1 MHHTVTAAWIVLAA
15 IALPAAAGQP
25 AASGGAVALSE
36 PGKGTIA
43 SSARVTAKVVAID
56 KNTRTV
62 TLKGPQGRTIDVVAG
77 GEVRNFEQ
85 IRVGDM
91 VVAQYLQA
99 LTLELKKGS
108 GIRQRSE
115 REASERAEPG
125 GKPAAVEARQ
135 TVIVADV
142 VAVDP
147 AKQIVSLRGPKGRI
161 VELEVQDPEQF
172 KRVKKGDQVEA
183 VYTEALALSVEPAE
197 VPGAKKP

>member
-15 IALPAAAGQP
+15 IALPAAAEQP

-36 PGKGTIA
+36 PGKGAIA

-115 REASERAEPG
+115 REASGRAEPG

-142 VAVDP
+142 VAVDR